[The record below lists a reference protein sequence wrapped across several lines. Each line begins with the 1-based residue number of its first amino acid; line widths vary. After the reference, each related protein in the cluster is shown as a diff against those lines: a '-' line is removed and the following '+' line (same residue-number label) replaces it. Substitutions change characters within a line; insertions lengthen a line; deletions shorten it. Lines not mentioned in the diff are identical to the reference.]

1 MRNPRETPLTCRLL
15 SQFLERFGEFARAAG
30 IGCAVSTAALGF
42 GAFAFVQ
49 RLLAGGQQPTQTTV

>member
-15 SQFLERFGEFARAAG
+15 SQFLERFGEFARTRQEWLRRLDG
-30 IGCAVSTAALGF
+30 PLGF